1 MPFPN
6 WIGKKRFWTR
16 ERVLLA
22 LVEAAEEIKGILP
35 CSDDAWNQV
44 KKDRLDWPT
53 ATRIYFYFHGI
64 ARGWLAACVPMR
76 RVTLKNVDW
85 IPAEDEYLLEK
96 AGSLTLKVIA
106 SRLGR
111 SYPAVRARLNKNY
124 GIASRHNQG
133 YLSAAELAKQYNC
146 SVHRIRDALAKGK
159 IKGHYDRARNRW
171 EIDLKDITSEAK
183 EILTR
188 PRRTHKTYPTDMGD
202 YYSRYGLKRTI
213 IDDRL
218 VVVEK

>member
-16 ERVLLA
+16 ERVLFA

-35 CSDDAWNQV
+35 CSDDSWNTI
-44 KKDRLDWPT
+44 KKGRLDWPPVS
-53 ATRIYFYFHGI
+53 RIYFYFHSM
-64 ARGWLAACVPMR
+64 ARAWLATGVPMTR
-76 RVTLKNVDW
+76 ITLKNVEW
-85 IPAEDEYLLEK
+85 TPAEDEYLLEK
-96 AGSLTLKVIA
+96 AGSLTLRCISVK
-106 SRLGR
+106 LGR
-111 SYPAVRARLNKNY
+111 SYPATRTRLNKKY
-124 GIASRHNQG
+124 GVAARYNQG
-133 YLSAAELAKQYNC
+133 YLSAAELAKEYNC
-146 SVHRIRDALAKGK
+146 SYTRIRQALAKGK
-159 IKGHYDRARNRW
+159 IKGRFDGLRNRW
-171 EIDLKDITSEAK
+171 QIDLNDLTPEEK

-188 PRRTHKTYPTDMGD
+188 PKRTHKSYPTDMGD

>member
-22 LVEAAEEIKGILP
+22 LVKAAEEIKGILP
-35 CSDDAWNQV
+35 CSDNVWNQV

-64 ARGWLAACVPMR
+64 ARGWLAAGVPMR

-85 IPAEDEYLLEK
+85 TPAEDEYLLEK
-96 AGSLTLKVIA
+96 AGILTLKVIA

-111 SYPAVRARLNKNY
+111 SYPAVRARLNKNH

-133 YLSAAELAKQYNC
+133 YLSAAELAKKFTC
-146 SVHRIRDALAKGK
+146 SVHRIRQALAEGK
-159 IKGHYDRARNRW
+159 IKGQYDQLRHRW
-171 EIDLKDITSEAK
+171 NIDPLELTPEAK

-188 PRRTHKTYPTDMGD
+188 PKRTHKSFPTDVGD

-213 IDDRL
+213 IDNRP
-218 VVVEK
+218 VVVSK